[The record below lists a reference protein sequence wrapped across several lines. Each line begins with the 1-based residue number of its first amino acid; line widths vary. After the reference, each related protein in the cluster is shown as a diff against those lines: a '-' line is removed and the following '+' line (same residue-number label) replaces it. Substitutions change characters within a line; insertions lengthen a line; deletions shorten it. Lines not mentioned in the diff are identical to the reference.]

1 MAAVDRV
8 SSRSSLIFDV
18 TKIFVLKEEEE
29 IEKERERKRQ
39 GEKVE
44 KLDEVVY
51 EGNDLATFSCV
62 ISG

>member
-29 IEKERERKRQ
+29 IEKERERERDRERKSKNWTR
-39 GEKVE
+39 
-44 KLDEVVY
+44 
-51 EGNDLATFSCV
+51 
-62 ISG
+62 